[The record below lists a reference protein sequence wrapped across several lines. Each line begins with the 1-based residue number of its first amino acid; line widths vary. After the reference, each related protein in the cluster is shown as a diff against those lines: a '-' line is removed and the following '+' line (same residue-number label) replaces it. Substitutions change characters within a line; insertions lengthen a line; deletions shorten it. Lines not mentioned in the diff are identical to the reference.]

1 MSAPAQTT
9 KEGWTP
15 PPGSL
20 GNLTVPQQHTLE
32 KFRKELQDSGKFDEK
47 RHDDANLLRFLRA
60 RKFNQ
65 AASMTM
71 LMNYEE
77 WRKTFAGCGV
87 DELVKTFDFKERP
100 QMDKYYPQYYHK
112 MDKQGRPIYIERLGK
127 INTTE
132 MYKISTQD
140 RLLQN
145 LVCEYEKFQAERLP
159 ACSKAVGHPVE
170 TSCTILDLA
179 GVGIKQFWDV
189 KNYVGEASKIGQD
202 QYPETM
208 GRFYLINAPWGFST
222 VWNIIKGWLD
232 PVTQAKIKILG
243 SGYRADLLEN
253 IDADA
258 LPHDLGGTCR
268 CEGGCSLSDA
278 GPWNEKEK
286 KDEGEG
292 ENAEE
297 VIKAGVAA

>member
-1 MSAPAQTT
+1 MATSAPTNND
-9 KEGWTP
+9 GWTP
-15 PPGSL
+15 PPGSV
-20 GNLTVPQQHTLE
+20 GNLTIPQQHTLE
-32 KFRKELQDSGKFDEK
+32 KFRKELQESGKFDEK

-60 RKFNQ
+60 RKFDQ

-87 DELVKTFDFKERP
+87 DELARTFDFKERS
-100 QMDKYYPQYYHK
+100 QVDKFYPQYYHK
-112 MDKQGRPIYIERLGK
+112 MDKEGRPLYIERLGK

-132 MYKISTQD
+132 MYKITTQD

-145 LVCEYEKFQAERLP
+145 LVCEYERFQQERLP
-159 ACSKAVGHPVE
+159 ACSKAIGHPVE

-179 GVGIKQFWDV
+179 GVGVKQFWDV
-189 KNYVGEASKIGQD
+189 KNYVSEASKIGQD
-202 QYPETM
+202 RYPETM
-208 GRFYLINAPWGFST
+208 GRFYMINAPWGFST

-243 SGYRADLLEN
+243 SSYQKDLLEN

-258 LPHDLGGTCR
+258 LPSDLGGTCK

-278 GPWNEKEK
+278 GPWNVKEK
-286 KDEGEG
+286 KEAEGEG
-292 ENAEE
+292 EAEQ
-297 VIKAGVAA
+297 VIKTGTAA

>member
-1 MSAPAQTT
+1 MSAPAEPTAD
-9 KEGWTP
+9 GWTP

-20 GNLTVPQQHTLE
+20 GNLTIPQQHTLE
-32 KFRKELQDSGKFDEK
+32 KFRKELQESGKFDEK

-71 LMNYEE
+71 LMNYED
-77 WRKTFAGCGV
+77 WRKTFAGSGV
-87 DELVKTFDFKERP
+87 DELARTFDFKERP
-100 QMDKYYPQYYHK
+100 QVEKYYPQFYHK
-112 MDKQGRPIYIERLGK
+112 MDKEGRPIYIERLGK
-127 INTTE
+127 VNTTE
-132 MYKISTQD
+132 MYKITTQD

-145 LVCEYEKFQAERLP
+145 LVCEYEKFQGERLP
-159 ACSKAVGHPVE
+159 ACSKAIGHPVE
-170 TSCTILDLA
+170 TSCTILDLS

-202 QYPETM
+202 RYPETM

-222 VWNIIKGWLD
+222 VWNVIKGWLD

-243 SGYRADLLEN
+243 SSYHKDLLEN

-258 LPHDLGGTCR
+258 LPSDLGGTCQ
-268 CEGGCSLSDA
+268 CPGGCSLSDA
-278 GPWNEKEK
+278 GPWHDAEKEGK
-286 KDEGEG
+286 KEET
-292 ENAEE
+292 EE
-297 VIKAGVAA
+297 VIKAGAAA